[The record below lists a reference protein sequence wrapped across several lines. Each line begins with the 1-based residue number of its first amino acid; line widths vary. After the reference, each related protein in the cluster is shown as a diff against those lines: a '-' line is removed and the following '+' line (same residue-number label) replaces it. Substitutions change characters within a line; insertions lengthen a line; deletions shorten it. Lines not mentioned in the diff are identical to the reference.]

1 MLFVAICVDKDNH
14 LELRQATRDSHLAYM
29 STLGDRLKVAGRM
42 MSGPDDTPSGSVL
55 IIEADDIET
64 VSDIL
69 DKDPYTQAGLFKHSA
84 IEPFAPARGAWL
96 PESPA

>member
-1 MLFVAICVDKDNH
+1 MLFVAICVDKANH
-14 LELRQATRDSHLAYM
+14 LELRKTTRDSHLAYI

-42 MSGPDDTPSGSVL
+42 MSGPDGAPSGSVL

-69 DKDPYTQAGLFKHSA
+69 GKDPYAQAGLFKHTA
-84 IEPFAPARGAWL
+84 IEPFAPARGVWL
-96 PESPA
+96 PDGEA